1 MRACL
6 AGIMAATVVTQSVPV
21 YAAEPNN
28 AVEAKTTET
37 VEVTFIDEETKEPVG
52 EKVNVEVKDGMIN
65 TGRLTAPE
73 GYEVSVPGDVLATP
87 GTGLNVEVRKVAA
100 KTVEVTFIDEETKA
114 PVGEKINVEVKDG
127 MINTGRL
134 TAPEGYEVCVKGDV
148 LATAGAGLNVEV
160 RKVAKTVYVLS
171 LIHI

>member
-1 MRACL
+1 
-6 AGIMAATVVTQSVPV
+6 
-21 YAAEPNN
+21 
-28 AVEAKTTET
+28 
-37 VEVTFIDEETKEPVG
+37 
-52 EKVNVEVKDGMIN
+52 MIN

-73 GYEVSVPGDVLATP
+73 GYEVCVPGDVFATP
-87 GTGLNVEVRKVAA
+87 GTGLNVEVRKVVA

-148 LATAGAGLNVEV
+148 PATAGAGDEETKAPVGEKINVEVKDGMINTGRLTAPEGYEVCVKGDVPATAGAGLNV
-160 RKVAKTVYVLS
+160 
-171 LIHI
+171 